1 MYPYSLNKNP
11 YPSSSTPTIDDARI
25 LGGKRHKEA
34 KSAVISCIEDLYS
47 KMTETATDKDFR
59 LITLI
64 QDVGSGKTH
73 LSLHIRG
80 LQDLSNN
87 AVISY
92 VDLSQVLPRDMHSLY
107 KSMLEGFDEEYLND
121 IKRAVV

>member
-1 MYPYSLNKNP
+1 MTQNP
-11 YPSSSTPTIDDARI
+11 YPCSPTPTIIDAQI
-25 LGGKRHKEA
+25 LGGNRHKEA
-34 KSAVISCIEDLYS
+34 KAAVLSCIEDLHS
-47 KMTETATDKDFR
+47 KMVGIPTDKDFR

-80 LQDLSNN
+80 LEELSNN

-92 VDLSQVLPRDMHSLY
+92 VDLSQVLPRDMHSL
-107 KSMLEGFDEEYLND
+107 
-121 IKRAVV
+121 